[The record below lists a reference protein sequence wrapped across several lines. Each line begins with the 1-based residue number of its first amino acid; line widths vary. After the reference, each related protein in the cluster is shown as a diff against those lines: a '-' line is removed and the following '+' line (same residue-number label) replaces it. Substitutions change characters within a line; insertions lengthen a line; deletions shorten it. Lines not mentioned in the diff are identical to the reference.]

1 MDKITKAVLSALKT
15 IQDLLSVTYDF
26 LKEGLIKRLLF
37 YFFSKLLGFGIGYSK
52 YLALGVILTLLS
64 LTTLF
69 EIIESIR
76 TNI

>member
-15 IQDLLSVTYDF
+15 IQGLLCFTYDF
-26 LKEGLIKRLLF
+26 LKEGLIQRLLF

-52 YLALGVILTLLS
+52 YLALGVILALLG

-69 EIIESIR
+69 ETIDSIR
-76 TNI
+76 LKF